1 MQQQDVSR
9 SPKPLPHL
17 LLRGDFGTAPLSEQQ
32 WDGMNVQ
39 YVSSRGLR
47 TFARTGRIS
56 AQSTL
61 KIAAR
66 VKREAAQLP
75 RARRRHFSAHRSI
88 CPARFDNGKAKFGEM
103 VATECPGSEN
113 ASLIPAR
120 ETPRTTQP
128 CKLGRGRVGG
138 AVLSRGSVS
147 HNNTTMMVMMG
158 NEQRYETK
166 FGIGIGES

>member
-17 LLRGDFGTAPLSEQQ
+17 LLRGNFGTAPLSEQQ

-39 YVSSRGLR
+39 
-47 TFARTGRIS
+47 IS
-56 AQSTL
+56 TQSTL

-75 RARRRHFSAHRSI
+75 RARRRHFGAHRSI
-88 CPARFDNGKAKFGEM
+88 SPARFDNGKAKFGEM

-128 CKLGRGRVGG
+128 CKLGRGRVSG

-147 HNNTTMMVMMG
+147 NNTTMMVMMG